1 MGQEG
6 WLAVEHAEGWPL
18 VSTPTKRAASGVAGD
33 TRNGAAAAEP
43 PLSPALPQGAIRE
56 GGGASL
62 TPAGGGGGGGGVG
75 GGGGGGGGKGSGGKG
90 GGGKGGGGKGGG
102 DGRGG
107 AAGKEGEEG
116 VSLLRI
122 LAMSRPHMGTVALG
136 LSNPTLNATSSLIP
150 ALARSRSAWRRRRS
164 TGS

>member
-1 MGQEG
+1 MEQEG

-33 TRNGAAAAEP
+33 TCNGAAAAEP
-43 PLSPALPQGAIRE
+43 PLSPALPQGAMRE
-56 GGGASL
+56 GEAASL
-62 TPAGGGGGGGGVG
+62 TPAGGGGGGGG
-75 GGGGGGGGKGSGGKG
+75 GGKG

-136 LSNPTLNATSSLIP
+136 LSNPTLNATPNLSP
-150 ALARSRSAWRRRRS
+150 ALARSRLAWPRRRS
-164 TGS
+164 TAS

>member
-1 MGQEG
+1 MEQEG

-18 VSTPTKRAASGVAGD
+18 VSTPTKRAASGVAAD

-56 GGGASL
+56 GGAASL
-62 TPAGGGGGGGGVG
+62 TLAGG
-75 GGGGGGGGKGSGGKG
+75 GGGGGGGGKGGGGKGGGGKG

-102 DGRGG
+102 DGRGS
-107 AAGKEGEEG
+107 AAGKEVEEG

-136 LSNPTLNATSSLIP
+136 LSNPTLNATPNLSP
-150 ALARSRSAWRRRRS
+150 ALARSRLAWPRRRS
-164 TGS
+164 TAS

>member
-1 MGQEG
+1 MEQEG

-18 VSTPTKRAASGVAGD
+18 VSTPTKRAASGVAAD

-43 PLSPALPQGAIRE
+43 RLSPALPQGAMRE
-56 GGGASL
+56 GGAASL
-62 TPAGGGGGGGGVG
+62 TLAGGGGGGGG
-75 GGGGGGGGKGSGGKG
+75 GGKG

-136 LSNPTLNATSSLIP
+136 LSNPTLTLP
-150 ALARSRSAWRRRRS
+150 LTLARP
-164 TGS
+164 